1 MSSIKIR
8 SKRLDG
14 KTQIRMLIS
23 HPMEHGR
30 NKDPKTNQLIP
41 EHFIQELTVKHND
54 KIVMNSNMGAGVS
67 KDPYFAFMLKG
78 GAAGDKITVSWKDNL
93 GNTDSE
99 QHILE

>member
-8 SKRLDG
+8 TKIQDG

-41 EHFIQELTVKHND
+41 AHFIQELIVKHNE
-54 KIVMNSNMGAGVS
+54 KVIVNSNMGAGIS
-67 KDPYFAFMLKG
+67 KDPYFAFMLRNG
-78 GAAGDKITVSWKDNL
+78 QIGDKIIVSWRDNL
-93 GNTDSE
+93 GNTDIE
-99 QHILE
+99 EHILE